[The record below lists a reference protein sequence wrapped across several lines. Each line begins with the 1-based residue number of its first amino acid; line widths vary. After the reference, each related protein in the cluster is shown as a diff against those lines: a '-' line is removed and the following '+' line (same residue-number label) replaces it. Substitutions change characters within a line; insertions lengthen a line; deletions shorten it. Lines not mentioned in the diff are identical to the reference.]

1 MTTIVYDRKYIAAD
15 TQATSDNLIT
25 NLNIEKIKIHEIGD
39 YIVYLAFSGA
49 LHPYTYLERIILG
62 IVPYHMPENISL
74 ESLAE
79 YRETLQK
86 LVDKDYWCTCLVV
99 VYNKTTKEIRDFTID
114 TELAISE
121 INQVPHTAGSGREL
135 ALGAYLALQGTNF
148 TQAPKAV
155 IAAKIAISKDS
166 KSGGDIKYLMIGDTA
181 LSTQ

>member
-39 YIVYLAFSGA
+39 YIVYLASSGT
-49 LHPYTYLERIILG
+49 LHSVTYLERIILK
-62 IVPYHMPENISL
+62 IVPYDMPENISL
-74 ESLAE
+74 ETLAE

-86 LVDKDYWCTCLVV
+86 LVGKDFWCICLVV
-99 VYNKTTKEIRDFTID
+99 IYNKTTKKIRDFTID

-121 INQVPHTAGSGREL
+121 INQVPHTEGSGREL

-155 IAAKIAISKDS
+155 IAAKIATSKDA
-166 KSGGDIKYLMIGDTA
+166 KSGGDIKYLMIGDTE
-181 LSTQ
+181 LSTK